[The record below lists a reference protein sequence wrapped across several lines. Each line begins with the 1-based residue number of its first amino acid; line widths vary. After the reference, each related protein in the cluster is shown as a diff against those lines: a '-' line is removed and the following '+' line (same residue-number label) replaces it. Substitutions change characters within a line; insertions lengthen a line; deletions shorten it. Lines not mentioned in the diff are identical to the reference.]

1 MDSDSYKQ
9 IQPLI
14 NPHANPLEVKS
25 GRMQKSHMGKQKKW
39 IYYIEERRKEVAQ
52 MLAQGHNET
61 EIAQILHVHVST
73 ISRDVNVLKELSQ
86 RFVFDLAKSDLT
98 YYYKQCI
105 DGMDEIRSEAWSL
118 YKYGDWSQG
127 LHLTFKEKIAALKLL
142 KECNEAKFALLE
154 KGPSVLNIKGMEQ
167 KLEDIQNIKISQ

>member
-1 MDSDSYKQ
+1 VNSDNYKQ
-9 IQPLI
+9 KQPLV
-14 NPHANPLEVKS
+14 NANVTEKKS
-25 GRMQKSHMGKQKKW
+25 DEIQKSHMDKQKKW

-52 MLAQGHNET
+52 MLAQGHTET

-73 ISRDVNVLKELSQ
+73 ISRDVKVLKELSQ
-86 RFVFDLAKSDLT
+86 RFVFDLAKGDLT

-105 DGMDEIRSEAWSL
+105 DGMDEIRREAWSL

-127 LHLTFKEKIAALKLL
+127 VHLSVKEKIAALRLL

-154 KGPSVLNIKGMEQ
+154 KGPSVLNVKGMEE
-167 KLEDIQNIKISQ
+167 KLADIQSQQIGQ